1 MKKRL
6 VAVVGVVAIAFLSY
20 FAFTAV
26 DSKTSVAT
34 AAKKM
39 YSATAYVAGH
49 GGHFAKIDVAIDP
62 NNADSPLQVK
72 GLDRFVVGDAK
83 NYAMHDVRIDSN
95 DSNITF
101 WSTYIPD
108 KDGNMHVGKSDLK
121 SGDKLKDVV
130 IAQDDRSTKKPPL
143 YCASGQSK
151 NSYMP
156 VFMGVEGFVDVFD
169 KGSLDHKHRVFI
181 SDLGYAKGTYQFTHG
196 TNSPDMKTFIL
207 TMNQVKDGKM
217 TGDVDFVM
225 VDLAALE
232 NGKFKQLAKTTLKG
246 EAGKTITFRMYFTRD
261 GKYIMQSAADRL
273 WVLDAKTLKLVDEK
287 MIPDGGQL
295 HDAIPTPDG
304 KYAVMTTRNLE
315 AAPGTEGKEVTGGFI
330 SLYDADAKKIV
341 GKASSICI
349 ACHKQFG
356 LGKAAIL
363 CGIDANWKK

>member
-1 MKKRL
+1 
-6 VAVVGVVAIAFLSY
+6 
-20 FAFTAV
+20 
-26 DSKTSVAT
+26 
-34 AAKKM
+34 
-39 YSATAYVAGH
+39 
-49 GGHFAKIDVAIDP
+49 
-62 NNADSPLQVK
+62 
-72 GLDRFVVGDAK
+72 
-83 NYAMHDVRIDSN
+83 
-95 DSNITF
+95 F

-108 KDGNMHVGKSDLK
+108 ANGKMHVGKTDLK

-130 IAQDDRSTKKPPL
+130 IAQDDRSSKKPPL

-151 NSYMP
+151 KYYMP

-169 KGSLDHKHRVFI
+169 KASMEQKHRVFI

-196 TNSPDMKTFIL
+196 NNSPDMKTFIL

-232 NGKFKQLAKTTLKG
+232 NGKFKQLAKNTLKG
-246 EAGKTITFRMYFTRD
+246 EAGKTITFRMYFTKD
-261 GKYIMQSAADRL
+261 GKYIMQSAGDRL

-287 MIPDGGQL
+287 MIPDGGQV
-295 HDAIPTPDG
+295 HDAIPTADG
-304 KYAVMTTRNLE
+304 KYAVMTLRALE

-341 GKASSICI
+341 GKPSSICI
-349 ACHKQFG
+349 ECHKNFG
-356 LGKAAIL
+356 LAKATIL